1 MLSVF
6 RRICWPARPVSFTI
20 RPMTLADMGWDESF
34 AAAFAPLRKNGW
46 VPARLFRE
54 TSIDFGAVLEGGD
67 EIPAIVAGKLWHEA
81 TTDADLPAVGD
92 WVAIDRGKPGDDHVI
107 RALLPRK
114 SKFSRKA
121 PGKSI
126 VEQIIAANVDAV
138 AVVTDAGA
146 DDNERRLERYFALIA
161 RSGAKPVVV
170 LNKADL
176 FTKAHLSERADAIRA
191 LWDQAEVIIT
201 SALRRRGLRELR
213 KHLAPGRTLCL
224 VGSSG
229 VGKSTLV
236 NELLGEDW
244 QDTGEVNEVTG
255 KGRHTTTMRELN
267 RAPSGGWLIDNP
279 GMREIQMWTDERTLR
294 ESFADVEALAHQCR
308 FTDCKHGKDAGCAL
322 RGAVAA
328 GALSEERLASF
339 LRLEDEIAEL
349 HRLARKR
356 QMTIERWT
364 KRGKRALLRNFND
377 RVDHERDQRA
387 EWR

>member
-1 MLSVF
+1 MG
-6 RRICWPARPVSFTI
+6 
-20 RPMTLADMGWDESF
+20 MTLADMGWDENF

-54 TSIDFGAVLEGGD
+54 TSIDFGAVLEGGE

-81 TTDADLPAVGD
+81 ETDADLPAVGD
-92 WVAIDRGKPGDDHVI
+92 WVAIERGRTGEDHVI

-114 SKFSRKA
+114 SRFSRKA
-121 PGKSI
+121 PGKSV

-146 DDNERRLERYFALIA
+146 DDNDRRLERYFALIA

-176 FTKAHLSERADAIRA
+176 FQKTHLEERAAAIRT
-191 LWDQAEVIIT
+191 LWDETEVIIT

-213 KHLAPGRTLCL
+213 KHLTTGRTLCL

-255 KGRHTTTMRELN
+255 KGRHTTTMRELT
-267 RAPSGGWLIDNP
+267 RAPGGGWLIDNP

-294 ESFADVEALAHQCR
+294 ASFADVAELAARCR
-308 FTDCKHGKDAGCAL
+308 FADCKHGRDAGCAL
-322 RGAVAA
+322 RESVAA
-328 GALSEERLASF
+328 GVLSEERLGSF
-339 LRLEDEIAEL
+339 LRLEDEIAGL
-349 HRLARKR
+349 RRLARKR
-356 QMTIERWT
+356 QMTIERWN

-377 RVDHERDQRA
+377 RIDHERDQRA